1 MSTGDAGKDDSSE
14 RRVKVAMVV
23 GLAFPVVGG
32 ALAAVLGDA
41 ASFRVGGAGLAAG
54 VLLFAYAGWVRPD
67 ASASAAPHR
76 GGVRLPRRWS
86 HGLALALA
94 CASLAVGVGAFS
106 LHDMESDR
114 VGGSFRGDPEV
125 MIFLFSPPLAV
136 AALLLGAGT
145 LLGRGRLRLDPSGVR
160 YTRIARTAREAAWDD
175 VTGVLLVDND
185 TVLRIN
191 RRHGHLLVPLAG
203 QRWPGETIVRLVE
216 HYAAAGTAERAAL
229 AGPDGLE
236 PVRASAT

>member
-67 ASASAAPHR
+67 ASASAAAHR

-86 HGLALALA
+86 HGLALAPPA
-94 CASLAVGVGAFS
+94 PRWRWVSGRS
-106 LHDMESDR
+106 RSTTWSPT
-114 VGGSFRGDPEV
+114 GS
-125 MIFLFSPPLAV
+125 
-136 AALLLGAGT
+136 
-145 LLGRGRLRLDPSGVR
+145 
-160 YTRIARTAREAAWDD
+160 
-175 VTGVLLVDND
+175 
-185 TVLRIN
+185 
-191 RRHGHLLVPLAG
+191 
-203 QRWPGETIVRLVE
+203 
-216 HYAAAGTAERAAL
+216 AAASAAT
-229 AGPDGLE
+229 P
-236 PVRASAT
+236 R